1 MKIDAVGVSSKNFEQ
16 TVKFYSILG
25 FKFENYTDQKQHLE
39 AKRVDGARLMIDS
52 VEMIEGI
59 LGQMPMPSNHSSF
72 AIEYETPEQIDNV
85 ATILLEKKYKVV
97 RQPWDAVWGQ
107 RYCIVEDPD
116 GYRIDL
122 FCKI

>member
-1 MKIDAVGVSSKNFEQ
+1 MITSVRVA
-16 TVKFYSILG
+16 TAKFYSILG
-25 FKFENYTDQKQHLE
+25 FEFENPSGQKQHLE
-39 AKRVDGARLMIDS
+39 AKRADGARLMIDS
-52 VEMIEGI
+52 VEMIESI
-59 LGQMPMPSNHSSF
+59 LGQMPTPSNHSTF

-85 ATILLEKKYKVV
+85 AADLLEQKYKVI